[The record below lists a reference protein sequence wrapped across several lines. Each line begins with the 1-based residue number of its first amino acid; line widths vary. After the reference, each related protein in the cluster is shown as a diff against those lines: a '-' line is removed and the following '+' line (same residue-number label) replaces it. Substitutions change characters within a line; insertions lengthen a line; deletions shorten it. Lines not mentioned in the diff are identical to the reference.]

1 MMRWVNNGKIY
12 VTSIIEVFLMD
23 KVIMNSGD
31 SSKFF
36 VFFLQVLSLMTCKRV
51 SRIESWN
58 REKEKI

>member
-1 MMRWVNNGKIY
+1 MMRSVNNGKIY

-36 VFFLQVLSLMTCKRV
+36 VFFLASIIAHDM
-51 SRIESWN
+51 
-58 REKEKI
+58 